1 MEKAYA
7 TYRSPWY
14 NPNTYASLEGG
25 WSVEAARAFGATST
39 GDNAISSYSSATALG
54 NAIGAQWNA
63 YNEVTV
69 GFVDGRYGEY
79 MPGGLINSHMY
90 TVYSVSWDASGNVN
104 SITLRN
110 PWGIDTDSASGP
122 LDGSNDG
129 FVTVTPAQL
138 YALQGRVDYGRV

>member
-1 MEKAYA
+1 MA
-7 TYRSPWY
+7 
-14 NPNTYASLEGG
+14 
-25 WSVEAARAFGATST
+25 
-39 GDNAISSYSSATALG
+39 DNHYQPKLHKKRVLTHA
-54 NAIGAQWNA
+54 
-63 YNEVTV
+63 
-69 GFVDGRYGEY
+69 DC
-79 MPGGLINSHMY
+79 